1 MENIEENKKKSII
14 IDIYGGPG
22 SGKSSTAKMLSG
34 LINSLGYTSETPEE
48 YPKYLIHKEDF
59 KSLSN
64 QIGIFSEHKLR
75 IDSLLG
81 KYDFIISD
89 SPTLMQNIYIK
100 DVYGKKDYKLLRK
113 LVKLEHQKHNDRR
126 ISFFLNRKHNFKEIG
141 RVQNEE
147 QALEKSKQI
156 KRYLIKN
163 EVDFIEYDTHF
174 LLGLEILQY
183 LKNNNYIKIDDET
196 FLEYIDSNLKKYK
209 FGN

>member
-1 MENIEENKKKSII
+1 MENNEKQTLI

-59 KSLSN
+59 KSLNN

-81 KYDFIISD
+81 KYDFIVSD

-100 DVYGKKDYKLLRK
+100 DIYGKKDYKHLRK
-113 LVKLEHQKHNDRR
+113 LVKLEHQKHNDKR
-126 ISFFLNRKHNFKEIG
+126 IAFFLNRKHNFKEIG

-147 QALEKSKQI
+147 QSLEKSKQI
-156 KRYLIKN
+156 KKYLIKN
-163 EVDFIEYDTHF
+163 EVNFFEYDTHF
-174 LLGLEILQY
+174 LLGLEILQF
-183 LKNNNYIKIDDET
+183 LKNNNYIEINDET

-209 FGN
+209 KGL